1 MPEGLSMKNDKYNDN
16 VLFDDNETLEDLIIT
31 DMTEEELED
40 EYNRIFKNIGG
51 TDGTDGMDKH

>member
-1 MPEGLSMKNDKYNDN
+1 MKNDKYSDN

-51 TDGTDGMDKH
+51 TEPPKESDAE